1 VIGLIFAVHLYIILY
16 LETKLIKIKE
26 IFNTGVYRTCME
38 KTISN
43 LFLILIILTAFLS
56 HSCEK
61 KEVPVVSTAEVT
73 NLTGSTAISGGT
85 IIDDGGSTI
94 IASGVCWNTQTDPT
108 INNNITSND
117 AGAGSFVSKMTGLE
131 GSTEYYVRAYA
142 TNKAGTGYGEE
153 KIFMTTPRN
162 IVFNQSVTY
171 GSLTDQEGNIYKTVK
186 IGEQIW
192 MAENLRTT
200 HYQDGSF
207 IPNVTVTNEW
217 TGLNNAAYCFY
228 NNDTLF
234 KNIYGALYNWYAVAD
249 QRKVCPDGWH
259 IPSDAEWTL
268 LETSLGGAGLAGMK
282 LREVGF
288 MHWVSPNVAANNQ
301 SGFTALPGGSRYW
314 NFKEDF
320 LGIGHYGY
328 WWSSTEDISNDEAAW
343 YRSMDT
349 NSAAIE
355 RYYHVKRV
363 GFSVRCVKD

>member
-1 VIGLIFAVHLYIILY
+1 MKILNTFLLNLPKGKMKSIRRISLLLFIISAL
-16 LETKLIKIKE
+16 
-26 IFNTGVYRTCME
+26 FNQ
-38 KTISN
+38 
-43 LFLILIILTAFLS
+43 
-56 HSCEK
+56 SCK
-61 KEVPVVSTAEVT
+61 RIEVPVLTTAEVT
-73 NLTGSTAISGGT
+73 KITGSTATSGGT
-85 IIDDGGSTI
+85 IINNGGSTVM
-94 IASGVCWNTQTDPT
+94 ASGICWDTRTEPT

-153 KIFMTTPRN
+153 KVFMTTPRN

-171 GSLTDQEGNIYKTVK
+171 GSHTDQDGNIYKTVK
-186 IGEQIW
+186 IGEQTW
-192 MAENLRTT
+192 MAENLRAT
-200 HYQDGSF
+200 HYLDGTSVSN
-207 IPNVTVTNEW
+207 IADAGLW
-217 TGLNNAAYCFY
+217 TGLNSGAYCFY

-234 KNIYGALYNWYAVAD
+234 KNIYGAMYNWYAVAD
-249 QRKVCPDGWH
+249 QRKICPDGWH
-259 IPSDAEWTL
+259 VPSDAEWTL
-268 LETSLGGAGLAGMK
+268 LETSLGGADLAGMK

-288 MHWVSPNVAANNQ
+288 THWVSPNVAANNQ

-328 WWSSTEDISNDEAAW
+328 WWSSTEEISNNEVAW